1 MPGAPGG
8 YGRVMTSQ
16 RDPDDMDPTNQ
27 SGRPVLVTGAI
38 LGLMAV
44 LALLVVVYWLA
55 R

>member
-1 MPGAPGG
+1 
-8 YGRVMTSQ
+8 MTSQ
-16 RDPDDMDPTNQ
+16 RDPDDIDPTDQ